1 MEQKL
6 FTQNKAILDNIKE
19 MNKVNKD
26 SISNFIG
33 VVPKELE
40 VFLETIERRDQMLL
54 KYIDYI
60 EKFNFS
66 EEYTVPSVFPG
77 IRTHAEN
84 VSIDTLNDAKTE
96 MKETAKD
103 IGLLNKQIADLSTSI
118 LQNIKKL
125 FSSYVDYNTQENNFF
140 DFAKDILR
148 EMDSVYDIGNLGE

>member
-1 MEQKL
+1 MEQKI
-6 FTQNKAILDNIKE
+6 FTQNKAILNNIKE

-33 VVPKELE
+33 IVPKELE
-40 VFLETIERRDQMLL
+40 VFLEVIEKRDQILL

-84 VSIDTLNDAKTE
+84 VSIDTLNDVKTE

-103 IGLLNKQIADLSTSI
+103 ISLLNKQIADLSTSI

>member
-1 MEQKL
+1 MEQKV
-6 FTQNKAILDNIKE
+6 FNQNKAILDNIKE
-19 MNKVNKD
+19 LNKVNKD
-26 SISNFIG
+26 NISSFIG

-40 VFLETIERRDQMLL
+40 IFLETTERRDQMLK

-66 EEYTVPSVFPG
+66 EEYTIPSVFPG

-84 VSIDTLNDAKTE
+84 VSIDTLNDIKTE
-96 MKETAKD
+96 MRETAND

-125 FSSYVDYNTQENNFF
+125 FTSYVDYNTQENNFF

>member
-19 MNKVNKD
+19 MTKVNKD

-40 VFLETIERRDQMLL
+40 IFLETIEKRDQMLL

-84 VSIDTLNDAKTE
+84 VSIDTLNDVKTE
-96 MKETAKD
+96 MRETAKD
-103 IGLLNKQIADLSTSI
+103 ISLLNKQIADLSTSI

>member
-19 MNKVNKD
+19 MTKVNKD

-33 VVPKELE
+33 VVPKELDI
-40 VFLETIERRDQMLL
+40 FLETIERRDQMLL

-84 VSIDTLNDAKTE
+84 VSIDTLNDVKTE
-96 MKETAKD
+96 MRETAKD